1 MKNMKFKSGT
11 ILMYECSGPEYSK
24 LRQIFAML
32 RLRMRVVT
40 PDKYHL
46 TLAELADGKGEPLED
61 ASDVKPVPE
70 RMLVFCGLNQVLLAQ
85 VLEVIRLAKL
95 PPIPMKAVLTMN
107 NLQWNTMQLYEELC
121 REREAMEAQKNGQ
134 APKAEET
141 EADENAETKT
151 EESAEAPKAPEAE
164 EAKPE
169 EPKAEDKP
177 EEKA

>member
-32 RLRMRVVT
+32 RLRMRPVT

-46 TLAELADGKGEPLED
+46 TLAELADGKGEALED

-121 REREAMEAQKNGQ
+121 REREAVQVQQNGLAPAEAGG
-134 APKAEET
+134 E
-141 EADENAETKT
+141 ENAE
-151 EESAEAPKAPEAE
+151 AEAPKTE
-164 EAKPE
+164 ETKHE
-169 EPKAEDKP
+169 EPKTEETP